1 VGVSIV
7 QVLISEKT
15 RRRVGVS
22 NSLWKKWKLSAN
34 EFYTL
39 SFGGRSLKTRL
50 RRMKGKADEL
60 VLPLAQSSDLLLPFS
75 KQVQATFKNNII
87 KIGPVIGLLT
97 DIHPNY
103 KSMFHEILQSKDYT
117 SHYCFVFSPTDINW
131 GKGEV
136 MGWFFDGKD
145 EQGFR
150 WKKHTLPLPDVIYNR
165 ITYRSVEKSAEVKS
179 LFRMAARHSKVKIFN
194 PSFFSKQGIHRLLKN
209 HPLAKDFLP
218 DTRFSAV
225 KRSITQLLAKHD
237 EVFVKPGDGAEGL
250 GIYKISKAGE
260 GFSCHTERRITH
272 FGNLEDL
279 LTAASTED
287 WKRRYIVQ
295 QGIQLIQYNGRNI
308 DFRVNLNKNI
318 ANNWVVSG
326 VAGKAAGSESVT
338 THVRLGGQ
346 VYRCGDILNL
356 VFGER
361 SEEFRIKMESAA
373 VTLAQAI
380 EEEIGKPVGE
390 LGLDIGIDQDGRVW
404 MFEANSKPGRS
415 IFRYPGMEEEA
426 AQSINLLFE
435 YSYFLAGFGTCDE

>member
-1 VGVSIV
+1 
-7 QVLISEKT
+7 
-15 RRRVGVS
+15 
-22 NSLWKKWKLSAN
+22 
-34 EFYTL
+34 
-39 SFGGRSLKTRL
+39 
-50 RRMKGKADEL
+50 
-60 VLPLAQSSDLLLPFS
+60 
-75 KQVQATFKNNII
+75 
-87 KIGPVIGLLT
+87 
-97 DIHPNY
+97 
-103 KSMFHEILQSKDYT
+103 
-117 SHYCFVFSPTDINW
+117 
-131 GKGEV
+131 

-179 LFRMAARHSKVKIFN
+179 LFRMASRYSKVKIFN

>member
-1 VGVSIV
+1 M
-7 QVLISEKT
+7 

-22 NSLWKKWKLSAN
+22 NSLWRKWKLS
-34 EFYTL
+34 EDKFYTL
-39 SFGGRSLKTRL
+39 SFGGRSLKTKLKRV
-50 RRMKGKADEL
+50 KGKEEKL
-60 VLPLAQSSDLLLPFS
+60 ILPPAQSNDLLIPFP
-75 KQVQATFKNNII
+75 KQVQAFLQNNMI

-131 GKGEV
+131 GRREV
-136 MGWFFDGKD
+136 MGWFFDGKG
-145 EQGFR
+145 EQGLR
-150 WKKHTLPLPDVIYNR
+150 WKKHILPLPDVIYNR

-179 LFRMAARHSKVKIFN
+179 LFRMAARHSKVKMFN

-209 HPLAKDFLP
+209 HPLAKEFLP
-218 DTRFSAV
+218 DTRFSAA

-237 EVFVKPGDGAEGL
+237 ELYIKPGDGAEGL

-260 GFSCHTERRITH
+260 VFNCHTERQITQY
-272 FGNLEDL
+272 GSLDDL
-279 LTAASTED
+279 LAMAASED

-295 QGIQLIQYNGRNI
+295 QGIRLIQYNGRNV
-308 DFRVNLNKNI
+308 DFRVNLNKNLK
-318 ANNWVVSG
+318 NDWVVSG
-326 VAGKAAGSESVT
+326 IAGKAAGAESVT

-346 VYRCGDILNL
+346 VYKCGDILGL
-356 VFGER
+356 VFEEQ
-361 SEEFRIKMESAA
+361 SEEFRRKIESAA

-415 IFRYPGMEEEA
+415 IFRYPGMEAEA

-435 YSYFLAGFGTCDE
+435 YSYFLAGFGAWDE